1 MTTTAI
7 VFFVVFLLL
16 GLLACR
22 MPVWLALASS
32 GIVGLLLLQ
41 GPDFVS
47 NSLASIS
54 FDQTS
59 TFTLTIIPMF
69 ILMGMFA
76 VKARMADQVF
86 LIAQR
91 VFQKLP
97 GGLGISAVTA
107 CAGFAA
113 VSGSSIGTAA
123 TVSKMAIGQMR
134 KAGYPASL
142 AGGLVAMAGTLGAMI
157 PPSVFLVL
165 YAVLTGES
173 IAEMLAA
180 GIIPG
185 IISAV
190 AYSIYVLFRTR
201 KMVLTSP
208 TVSDLEDGRSQ
219 SYSQQP
225 DRSLPPGQVTTV
237 TEPAASTESTQS
249 ALLKWKELPYRGLF
263 RIAVLFLIIMVGIYS
278 GYFTPTES
286 AAIGAIFAAFMLVLE
301 FRKHGIR
308 EITHRF
314 IAALQETAQ
323 TTSMVFAIVVGS
335 AILSLFFVVARVPQ
349 KATTSLTSL
358 DIPDWAILA
367 LLLVLLLPLGMALES
382 ISILVITVPLI
393 YPIATDLGFD
403 GVWLGILIVKLIE
416 IGMVTPPVGVNCFV
430 VAGTSGLKSTEVFK
444 GVWPFVLIEMAIIV
458 FLFLLPSVVL
468 WLPSMAVN

>member
-1 MTTTAI
+1 MTTTAT
-7 VFFVVFLLL
+7 VFFVILLLL

-32 GIVGLLLLQ
+32 GIIGLVLLQ

-47 NSLASIS
+47 KSLASVS

-91 VFQKLP
+91 VFRKLP
-97 GGLGISAVTA
+97 GGLGISAVVA

-123 TVSKMAIGQMR
+123 TVSKLAIGQMR

-185 IISAV
+185 VLSAI
-190 AYSIYVLFRTR
+190 AYSIYVLVRTR
-201 KMVLTSP
+201 KMVLVSP
-208 TVSDLEDGRSQ
+208 TASDLEDNTP
-219 SYSQQP
+219 QP
-225 DRSLPPGQVTTV
+225 LAPKSEQDLSPADSATATATKTEEGSPP
-237 TEPAASTESTQS
+237 P

-263 RIAVLFLIIMVGIYS
+263 RIAVLFIVIMVGIYS

-286 AAIGAIFAAFMLVLE
+286 AAIGAIFAALMLVLE

-308 EITHRF
+308 EITTRF
-314 IAALQETAQ
+314 IGALQETAQ

-349 KATTSLTSL
+349 TATASLTSL
-358 DIPDWAILA
+358 DLPDWAILA
-367 LLLVLLLPLGMALES
+367 LLLALLLPLGMALES

-430 VAGTSGLKSTEVFK
+430 VAGTSGLKSTQVFR

>member
-1 MTTTAI
+1 
-7 VFFVVFLLL
+7 
-16 GLLACR
+16 
-22 MPVWLALASS
+22 
-32 GIVGLLLLQ
+32 
-41 GPDFVS
+41 
-47 NSLASIS
+47 
-54 FDQTS
+54 
-59 TFTLTIIPMF
+59 
-69 ILMGMFA
+69 
-76 VKARMADQVF
+76 
-86 LIAQR
+86 
-91 VFQKLP
+91 
-97 GGLGISAVTA
+97 
-107 CAGFAA
+107 
-113 VSGSSIGTAA
+113 
-123 TVSKMAIGQMR
+123 
-134 KAGYPASL
+134 
-142 AGGLVAMAGTLGAMI
+142 
-157 PPSVFLVL
+157 
-165 YAVLTGES
+165 
-173 IAEMLAA
+173 MLAA

-308 EITHRF
+308 EITDRF

-403 GVWLGILIVKLIE
+403 GVWLGILIVK
-416 IGMVTPPVGVNCFV
+416 
-430 VAGTSGLKSTEVFK
+430 
-444 GVWPFVLIEMAIIV
+444 
-458 FLFLLPSVVL
+458 
-468 WLPSMAVN
+468 

>member
-134 KAGYPASL
+134 KAGYPTSL

-225 DRSLPPGQVTTV
+225 ERSLAPGQVTTV
-237 TEPAASTESTQS
+237 TEVAASAESTPG

-314 IAALQETAQ
+314 IAAL
-323 TTSMVFAIVVGS
+323 
-335 AILSLFFVVARVPQ
+335 
-349 KATTSLTSL
+349 
-358 DIPDWAILA
+358 
-367 LLLVLLLPLGMALES
+367 
-382 ISILVITVPLI
+382 
-393 YPIATDLGFD
+393 
-403 GVWLGILIVKLIE
+403 
-416 IGMVTPPVGVNCFV
+416 
-430 VAGTSGLKSTEVFK
+430 
-444 GVWPFVLIEMAIIV
+444 
-458 FLFLLPSVVL
+458 
-468 WLPSMAVN
+468 